1 MRRKPP
7 VGLTKEK
14 TMRSKI
20 PMYALDKVEKKFAIK
35 VNTFLK
41 LEARVDANDEKRK
54 SVSAIVNDAL
64 DNLVRDDDF
73 TPEMMKRAEEIMH
86 ENLKKREAAKAK
98 RKGE

>member
-1 MRRKPP
+1 
-7 VGLTKEK
+7 
-14 TMRSKI
+14 MRSKI

-41 LEARVDANDEKRK
+41 IEARVDANDEKRK

-73 TPEMMKRAEEIMH
+73 TPEMMRRAEEIMH

-98 RKGE
+98 MKGE